1 LRQDRGA
8 GVAKTGGAKMLT
20 ALHLFCGAGLGTA
33 GLVKAGIE
41 VICGN
46 DIDDKALSVH
56 RYRFAN
62 CKTIEGDICSYSSS
76 AFPDTDI
83 ILGGSP
89 CTAFSSGGMQQGIH
103 SEIGSLSFEYVRV
116 VLDKQPRGILFE
128 NVPGMLSSPR
138 KVKDRP
144 PGTDYL
150 EFLSALSEAGYSGC
164 SGVIDGTHWAPQ
176 LRQRIYLIGVRNDL
190 LDLGQPCIDLN
201 VQALAGVFPLLS
213 RKAPAQIANHFF
225 KRLSAFKEKTLSI
238 SNLADA
244 SPPPSLKFCCF
255 GLGQLLSVD
264 AEFENF
270 AYHWATLQNVLEKG
284 ATAFVMRAAAGERVY
299 TRFAPTIR
307 GMNWQK
313 RSGYRQ
319 PGTGHMKVRMPNGET
334 RPPLPT
340 EIERIMGEMTDCT
353 RYGLSH
359 EGKLVELS
367 ANERIKMLSMGMLP
381 GAITDMASCLK
392 GLLVDV

>member
-1 LRQDRGA
+1 
-8 GVAKTGGAKMLT
+8 MPLT

-56 RYRFAN
+56 RQRFAN
-62 CKTIEGDICSYSSS
+62 CKIVEGDVCSYSSS

-116 VLDKQPRGILFE
+116 IRDKQPRGILFE

-138 KVKDRP
+138 KMEDRP

-176 LRQRIYLIGVRNDL
+176 LRQRIYLIGIRNDL
-190 LDLGQPCIDLN
+190 LNTGQFCEDPN
-201 VQALAGVFPLLS
+201 VQALGGIFPLLS
-213 RKAPAQIANHFF
+213 TTAIAQIAHHFF
-225 KRLSAFKEKTLSI
+225 KRLSSFKEKSLQI
-238 SNLADA
+238 SSLPTTA
-244 SPPPSLKFCCF
+244 PPPSLKFCCF
-255 GLGQLLSVD
+255 GQDQLLSVD

-270 AYHWATLQNVLEKG
+270 AQHWATLQNVLEKG
-284 ATAFVMRAAAGERVY
+284 ATAFVMRAASGERVY

-313 RSGYRQ
+313 RAGYRQ

-340 EIERIMGEMTDCT
+340 EIERIMGEVTDST
-353 RYGLSH
+353 HFGLT
-359 EGKLVELS
+359 EDGKQFELS

-381 GAITDMASCLK
+381 GAIGDMASCLK
-392 GLLVDV
+392 GLLVNV